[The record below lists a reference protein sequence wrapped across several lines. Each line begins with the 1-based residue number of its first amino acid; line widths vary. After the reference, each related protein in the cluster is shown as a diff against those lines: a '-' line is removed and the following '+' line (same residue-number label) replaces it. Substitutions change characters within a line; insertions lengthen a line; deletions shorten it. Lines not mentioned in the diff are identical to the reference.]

1 MAFADVYIE
10 TLRCQ
15 SLSVRKQDGRSG
27 LYGRE
32 RDPRGMGSKRREV
45 VEKKRGQALTTN
57 WQGLH
62 LERIK
67 THAWHIIQ
75 CSAMTG
81 QNLHRGLEWVVED
94 AKKRLFLY

>member
-1 MAFADVYIE
+1 MQWLMAFADAYIE

-45 VEKKRGQALTTN
+45 VEKKRGQAANHHKLAGSSLGTDQDTCVAHHPVQRHD
-57 WQGLH
+57 WP
-62 LERIK
+62 EPPP
-67 THAWHIIQ
+67 WP
-75 CSAMTG
+75 
-81 QNLHRGLEWVVED
+81 
-94 AKKRLFLY
+94 